1 MSEWFDSTESL
12 MVSLAVAQV
21 KIKQV
26 LDKLLEQNPDFADKH
41 ESFIENFDKLFGQ
54 LNSVIFDNIQK
65 ERKDFWNPS
74 KDTTVKEFH
83 LKKE

>member
-26 LDKLLEQNPDFADKH
+26 LDKLLEQNAKFADKH
-41 ESFIENFDKLFGQ
+41 EFFIENFDKLFGQ

-65 ERKDFWNPS
+65 ERRDFWNPS
-74 KDTTVKEFH
+74 KDTTLKEFH